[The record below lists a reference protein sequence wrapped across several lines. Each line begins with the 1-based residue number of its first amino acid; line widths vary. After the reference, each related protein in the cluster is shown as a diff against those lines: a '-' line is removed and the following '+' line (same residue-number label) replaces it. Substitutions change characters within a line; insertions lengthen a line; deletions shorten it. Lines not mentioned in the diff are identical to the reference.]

1 LIFSTQDTQ
10 LHLSVL
16 LQSDAPCYTM
26 GKHEAP
32 S

>member
-16 LQSDAPCYTM
+16 LQSDALCYTM